1 MFYNIVF
8 AGVTAS
14 AGLGLVTLSAC
25 VCWLSSH
32 NAVLACVSVCA
43 GLDLVTLC

>member
-1 MFYNIVF
+1 MF
-8 AGVTAS
+8 AGVSAS
-14 AGLGLVTLSAC
+14 AGLGFVMLSAC
-25 VCWLSSH
+25 VCWLRCR